1 MAVNL
6 YLAEER
12 DKSDGG
18 GGGGGQ
24 WQSCAVEVDYP
35 RSHLTRVFVNK
46 GSSAMGGT
54 AESIRGWDLM
64 KDRVSSGKS
73 MEVL

>member
-1 MAVNL
+1 MGAGL
-6 YLAEER
+6 RAQSYLI
-12 DKSDGG
+12 
-18 GGGGGQ
+18 
-24 WQSCAVEVDYP
+24 
-35 RSHLTRVFVNK
+35 RVFVNQ

-64 KDRVSSGKS
+64 NDRVSSGKS

>member
-1 MAVNL
+1 MAVSL
-6 YLAEER
+6 YLPEEISQVR
-12 DKSDGG
+12 GPQQEGKVQEGRG
-18 GGGGGQ
+18 PLFP
-24 WQSCAVEVDYP
+24 QSY
-35 RSHLTRVFVNK
+35 LIRVFVNQ

-64 KDRVSSGKS
+64 NDRVSSGKS